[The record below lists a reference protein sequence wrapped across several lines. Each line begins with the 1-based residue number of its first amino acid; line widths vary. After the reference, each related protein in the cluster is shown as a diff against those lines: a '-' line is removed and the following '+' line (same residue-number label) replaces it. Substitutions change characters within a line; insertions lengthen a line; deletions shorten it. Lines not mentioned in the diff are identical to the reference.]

1 MNDETKNYAFLR
13 HTHSYQK
20 EIQALIILFSFFS
33 THDGHK
39 DFGFSFPS
47 CLFNNLVF
55 TLCLILTLSYTSY
68 LMLQKWDIISVETR
82 KLLEALFGLTVGC
95 SVRKIML

>member
-1 MNDETKNYAFLR
+1 MNIRTKNDVFMR

-20 EIQALIILFSFFS
+20 EMRASLFHLVFS
-33 THDGHK
+33 AHDGHK
-39 DFGFSFPS
+39 DFGFSLPS

-55 TLCLILTLSYTSY
+55 TLCLILTLSYTSS

-95 SVRKIML
+95 SNQKGTE

>member
-1 MNDETKNYAFLR
+1 MR

-20 EIQALIILFSFFS
+20 DTRALIIPFSFFLH
-33 THDGHK
+33 TMDTRTL
-39 DFGFSFPS
+39 DFLPS
-47 CLFNNLVF
+47 HLFNNLLF
-55 TLCLILTLSYTSY
+55 TLCLILTLSYTSS

>member
-1 MNDETKNYAFLR
+1 MNIRTKNDVFMR

-20 EIQALIILFSFFS
+20 EMGASLFPLVFS
-33 THDGHK
+33 AHDGHK
-39 DFGFSFPS
+39 DFGFSLPS
-47 CLFNNLVF
+47 RLFNNLVF
-55 TLCLILTLSYTSY
+55 TLCLILILSYTSS